1 MNNDDFT
8 VPVSGGSRRHWVS
21 VYTVWPSHSKLLS
34 KYSKFELSLKILCRN
49 YSDGWESC
57 SYGHLVIGSFIMTMC
72 LITHHVSCRLFGET
86 SNHPGDS
93 ASLQPRFGAWWLLA
107 IPKLKSPLK
116 GKRFQTIS
124 EIQENMMG
132 QLIAIGRAAWGAY
145 FERDWGVIVL
155 CAMFLVSCVSFSKCL
170 FFIVHGWTFSG
181 QTLHVSFSVWVKA
194 WVTEDIVFLF

>member
-1 MNNDDFT
+1 MT
-8 VPVSGGSRRHWVS
+8 SLYQS
-21 VYTVWPSHSKLLS
+21 VGAVDAIEWACILCGHHIQNYWASTAN
-34 KYSKFELSLKILCRN
+34 FGISLKILCRN

-57 SYGHLVIGSFIMTMC
+57 SSGHLVIGSFIMTMC
-72 LITHHVSCRLFGET
+72 LITHQVSCRLFGET

-132 QLIAIGRAAWGAY
+132 QLIAIGRAAWGVY

-170 FFIVHGWTFSG
+170 YFSYLMAG
-181 QTLHVSFSVWVKA
+181 YLLDRPQYKSKLIFKFQVLRT
-194 WVTEDIVFLF
+194 VFLL